1 MKRLLAFTLGFL
13 TAIGGFL
20 DIGDLVAGALVGA
33 RFGMSL
39 AWVIVVGVIGIVLFT
54 EMSARV
60 TAVSGRATFDLVRE
74 RLGARTGLANLM
86 ASYFITLLTL
96 AAQLGGVALA
106 LELAS
111 SIHYLLWVPV
121 VGVLVWVVIWRL
133 PFEKMEQTYGLL
145 GLALIVFAVALW
157 RLGPDWGALLNGAAS
172 PAPPPGE
179 DWSTWWYYGIAL
191 FGASMTPYTV
201 LFFSSGGVEEH
212 WSSKDLGQARFNVFF
227 GFPVGGLL
235 ALAIMG
241 CAAVL
246 FFPAGVQVEHLSQV
260 ALPVSVA
267 LGKIGLIVVI
277 VGFFVATFGAALES
291 GLAAGYSVAQYLGW
305 PWGKHLQPADA
316 TRFHTVVLLTLLAGL
331 ALILTTLDPIK
342 VTEYSIVLSAAA
354 LPLTYLPIF
363 IVANDRDYLGDRV
376 NSRFTNIIGTCYLVL
391 LVVVSI
397 VTIPLM
403 IYTKAGQ

>member
-1 MKRLLAFTLGFL
+1 MKKLLAFTLGFL

-20 DIGDLVAGALVGA
+20 DIGDLVANSLVGA

-39 AWVIVVGVIGIVLFT
+39 AWVIPVGVLGVMLFS

-60 TAVSGRATFDLVRE
+60 VSVSGRATFELVRE
-74 RLGARTGLANLM
+74 RLGARAGLANLL
-86 ASYFITLLTL
+86 ASYVITLLTL
-96 AAQLGGVALA
+96 AAEIGGVALA

-111 SIHYLLWVPV
+111 SIHYLLWAPV
-121 VGVLVWVVIWRL
+121 AAVLIWVVIWRL
-133 PFEKMEQTYGLL
+133 PFEKMEQLYGLL

-157 RLGPDWGALLNGAAS
+157 QLGPDWGALLDDAMT

-179 DWSTWWYYGIAL
+179 DWSTWWYYAIAV
-191 FGASMTPYTV
+191 FGAAMTPYTV
-201 LFFSSGGVEEH
+201 LFFSSGGVEER
-212 WSSKDLGQARFNVFF
+212 WSPKNLGEARFNVFF

-246 FFPAGVQVEHLSQV
+246 FFPAGIQVEHLSQV
-260 ALPVSVA
+260 ALPVTVA

-277 VGFFVATFGAALES
+277 VGFFAATFGAALEAA
-291 GLAAGYSVAQYLGW
+291 LAAGYSVAQYFGW
-305 PWGKHLQPADA
+305 PWGKSISPARA
-316 TRFHTVVLLTLLAGL
+316 TRFHTVTLFTLIAGL
-331 ALILTTLDPIK
+331 AVIMTSVDPIQ

-363 IVANDRDYLGDRV
+363 VVANDREYLGDRV
-376 NSRFTNIIGTCYLVL
+376 NSRFTNILGTVYLVL
-391 LVVVSI
+391 VLVVSI
-397 VTIPLM
+397 ATIPLM